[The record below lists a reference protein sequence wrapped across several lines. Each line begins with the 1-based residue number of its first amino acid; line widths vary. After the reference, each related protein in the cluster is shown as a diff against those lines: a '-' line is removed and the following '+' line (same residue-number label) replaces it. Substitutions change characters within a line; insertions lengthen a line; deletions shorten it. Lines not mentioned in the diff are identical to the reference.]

1 VTLAFVIAC
10 VVVAWLPDSPLE
22 PILGGRTHGDGE
34 VGLLFVVLLAFA
46 FAAYVVGLLVVRRGA
61 RFGAVFALACAIQ
74 LAPLAA
80 PLLISTD
87 AWTYWSYARLHDPY
101 RQTPSDDSVS
111 APHAGGAYLHETSA
125 YGPAFTLV
133 SKPVALTTSP
143 SVAAW
148 TFKIAAALCVLFATW
163 LVARRRAFPAALVG
177 WNPVVAVHF
186 AGGGHNDAVMVALV
200 AVALALGDRG
210 RSRWAGVAWSLAVL
224 VKWVPALLL
233 PLRGL
238 EARAR
243 GRPVD
248 HVAFAVTTLSVLAL
262 ATVLWRFHWLHAVG
276 PLARNA
282 ARESA
287 YALPH
292 RTGLPWWLFAA
303 AYAMAYAWLLAEA
316 ARGRARLG
324 LALALML
331 PALPYLIAWYVL
343 WPLTLSA
350 YDEDDTATVLT
361 LVLCAYLLP
370 QRIPI

>member
-1 VTLAFVIAC
+1 
-10 VVVAWLPDSPLE
+10 VVVAWLPGSPLE
-22 PILGGRTHGDGE
+22 PVGGGHVHGNDALGR
-34 VGLLFVVLLAFA
+34 VFVVLLAAA
-46 FAAYVVGLLVVRRGA
+46 FAAYVIGLLLVRRGG

-80 PLLISTD
+80 PLLVSTD

-101 RQTPSDDSVS
+101 RQTPSEDTVS
-111 APHAGGAYLHETSA
+111 AAHAGAAYLHETSA

-143 SVAAW
+143 DVAAW
-148 TFKIAAALCVLFATW
+148 AFKIVAALCVLLATW
-163 LVARRRAFPAALVG
+163 LVARRRAFAAALVG

-186 AGGGHNDAVMVALV
+186 AGGGHNDALMVALV
-200 AVALALGDRG
+200 AAALALGDRA
-210 RSRWAGVAWSLAVL
+210 RPRWAGIAWSLAVL
-224 VKWVPALLL
+224 VKWVPILLL
-233 PLRGL
+233 PLRAL
-238 EARAR
+238 EARAKNR
-243 GRPVD
+243 RVD
-248 HVAFAVTTLSVLAL
+248 HVAFAVTTVVVLAL

-276 PLARNA
+276 PLARDA
-282 ARESA
+282 ARESS

-292 RTGLPWWLFAA
+292 RTGLPWWLFAG
-303 AYAMAYAWLLAEA
+303 AYAVAYCWLLREA
-316 ARGRARLG
+316 ARGRARSG
-324 LALALML
+324 LAFALLL

-370 QRIPI
+370 QRIPV